1 MIEPG
6 GPLSGWLLAAGGWL
20 QAAAYSFF
28 AAVAGVLGYI
38 MRTMD
43 SGARLSGWRALV
55 EGSSAGFVGL
65 LAMWLCQ
72 SAGLSQQWTA
82 VTVGVCGWLGAS
94 ASIQVLQRLVWNKLG
109 LNRSHDD
116 EPTQ

>member
-1 MIEPG
+1 MIEGG
-6 GPLSGWLLAAGGWL
+6 GPGAGWL

-28 AAVAGVLGYI
+28 AAVAGVLGYV

-43 SGARLSGWRALV
+43 AGARLSGWRALV

-72 SAGLSQQWTA
+72 AAGLSQQWTA

-94 ASIQVLQRLVWNKLG
+94 ASIVMLQRLVWSKLG
-109 LNRSHDD
+109 LTRRRDD
-116 EPTQ
+116 ESAE